1 MIKPLRKQH
10 LRAWQ
15 ALALLLPLGIVSAW
29 LSVPRP
35 AYNKIFQPG
44 ASVALPLVVKTIE
57 RPDYT
62 ASLRRDPGNTAFQLE
77 WINKEKLVIPSA
89 LIYQTTDG
97 SNDIQHAVIVGRVE
111 ARGVYRFSLK
121 KDTTASGFHFILY
134 DIIHHRVT
142 GQINF

>member
-1 MIKPLRKQH
+1 MIKPLRKRH
-10 LRAWQ
+10 LQIWR

-35 AYNKIFQPG
+35 VYNKVFHPG
-44 ASVALPLVVKTIE
+44 ASIALSVVVKTIE
-57 RPDYT
+57 RPEYA
-62 ASLRRDPGNTAFQLE
+62 ASLRRDSGNTAFQLE
-77 WINKEKLVIPSA
+77 WANKEKLVIPSA
-89 LIYQTTDG
+89 LIYQAADT

-111 ARGVYRFSLK
+111 ARGVYRFPLK
-121 KDTTASGFHFILY
+121 KDTTGTGFHFILY